1 MKARIL
7 VVEDDEMVRHNLIE
21 LLEAESFSVEAAMN
35 GQQALERMRHFMPDL
50 IISDVMMPVLDGH
63 GLLQEVKNIR
73 HLADIPFIFLTAKAD
88 PKEQRIGM
96 NMGADDYL
104 TKPFTRDQLLG
115 TIDIRLRKREL
126 TRAKYDEQMETL
138 RQNISGALPHEL
150 RTPLTGIIGFAEYL
164 LENLDSTP
172 KEEVREFLTFILN
185 SGKRLHRLIE
195 NYVTYSDLQ
204 MKRLTSMTH
213 DEHIT
218 NPLSVL
224 ELLTQIAQNEA
235 YEFERSED
243 LAMDVD
249 EAELLILEK
258 DAEKIFTEIIDN
270 AFRFSKPGRKVKLVG
285 RKEETL
291 YLIRVID
298 HGIGMTK
305 EQVAAIGAYV
315 QFDRHKHEQQGS
327 GLGIT
332 IARGLTELLG
342 GKFNISSA
350 PDVGTTVECRLPYVG

>member
-7 VVEDDEMVRHNLIE
+7 IVEDDSEVRHNLIE
-21 LLEAESFSVEAAMN
+21 LLEAESFSVEACVN
-35 GQQALERMRHFMPDL
+35 GREALDRLRHFVPD
-50 IISDVMMPVLDGH
+50 IIVCDVMMPVMDGH
-63 GLLQEVKNIR
+63 ALLLEVRRMK
-73 HLADIPFIFLTAKAD
+73 HFADIPFIFLTAKAD
-88 PKEQRIGM
+88 PQEQRIGM

-104 TKPFTRDQLLG
+104 TKPFTRDLLLG
-115 TIDIRLRKREL
+115 TIDIRLRKKEL

-164 LENLDSTP
+164 LENLDTTP

-195 NYVTYSDLQ
+195 NYMTYSDLQ
-204 MKRLTSMTH
+204 MKRISNLANEEELS
-213 DEHIT
+213 

-243 LAMDVD
+243 LVMDVD
-249 EAELLILEK
+249 EAELLVQEK
-258 DAEKIFTEIIDN
+258 DAEKIFTELVDN
-270 AFRFSKPGRKVKLVG
+270 AFRFSRSGRRVKIVG

-291 YLIRVID
+291 YMVRVID
-298 HGIGMTK
+298 NGIGMTK
-305 EQVAAIGAYV
+305 DQVASIGAYV

-327 GLGIT
+327 GLGLT

-342 GKFNISSA
+342 GKFTISSA
-350 PDVGTTVECRLPYVG
+350 QDVGTTVECRLPYVG